1 VADLRKY
8 LIPAETPV
16 VMTRRHWAS
25 LIKDGGISLLAVL
38 LGLLVL
44 GHSDDSQ
51 SASWLGVVLLLGG
64 LGWFAWSWAQW
75 HHEQFIITDRR
86 VLLVY
91 GLLTQRVGI
100 MPLTKVTDL
109 TYERTL
115 AGRLF
120 GYATFVVESAG
131 QHQAFNR
138 IDYLPKPGKLYQDVS
153 VLLFRDRNYLRYR
166 QYDYPTAPYPDDRR
180 GWQ

>member
-25 LIKDGGISLLAVL
+25 LIKDGSISLLALL

-51 SASWLGVVLLLGG
+51 AASWLGVLLVLGG
-64 LGWFAWSWAQW
+64 LGWFAWSWGQW
-75 HHEQFIITDRR
+75 SHERFIITDRR

-91 GLLTQRVGI
+91 GLITQRVGI
-100 MPLTKVTDL
+100 MPLSKVTDL

-120 GYATFVVESAG
+120 GYAAFVVESAG

-138 IDYLPKPGKLYQDVS
+138 IDYLPTPEKLYQDVS
-153 VLLFRDRNYLRYR
+153 VLLFRDRNSLRYR
-166 QYDYPTAPYPDDRR
+166 QYDHPTTPYPDDRWGR
-180 GWQ
+180 Q